1 LLHDLISPPEQENA
15 MPISRRGLISA
26 ATMGAAVALA
36 PRVAQAAYPE
46 RPVRLI
52 VPFPAGGAVDAVG
65 RLIAN
70 AISPGLGQPV
80 VVEDRGGAG
89 GIVGMEA
96 SAHAAP
102 DGYTMMVSHSGFAAM
117 PGLYRKLPFDPVK
130 DFEGV
135 ITAASGIYVLVVGPE
150 VPFKSV
156 AELIAYAKAN
166 PGKLTYASA
175 GIGSTV
181 HLASEFF
188 KRWAGVD
195 ILHVPYKG
203 TGPAITDLIGGQVQ
217 MMFGPVVNTLPLARG
232 GKLRALAVT
241 SGKRSALAPDLPTVA
256 ESGLPG
262 FEVVGWYGLAMP
274 AATPRPAIARLNAE
288 TNRALKSA
296 DLIAQLR
303 VQGYEPLGDSPEQ
316 ATAWIGAEVARWNE
330 VIRAAGIEAQ

>member
-1 LLHDLISPPEQENA
+1 
-15 MPISRRGLISA
+15 
-26 ATMGAAVALA
+26 
-36 PRVAQAAYPE
+36 
-46 RPVRLI
+46 

-65 RLIAN
+65 RLLGN

-80 VVEDRGGAG
+80 VIEDRGGAG

-96 SAHAAP
+96 AAHAAP

-130 DFEGV
+130 DFSGV
-135 ITAASGIYVLVVGPE
+135 ITAASGIYVLVVSPE

-188 KRWAGVD
+188 KRSAEVD

-203 TGPAITDLIGGQVQ
+203 TGPAISDLIGGQVQ
-217 MMFGPVVNTLPLARG
+217 LMFGPVVNTLPLAQG

-241 SGKRSALAPDLPTVA
+241 SARRSALAPALPTVA

-262 FEVVGWYGLAMP
+262 FEVVGWYGLAVP
-274 AATPRPAIARLNAE
+274 AETPKAAIARLNAE
-288 TNRALKSA
+288 TGAALRSA
-296 DLIAQLR
+296 ELIGQLR
-303 VQGYEPLGDSPEQ
+303 VQGYEPQGDTPEE
-316 ATAWIGAEVARWNE
+316 ATRWIKAEVARWTK
-330 VIRAAGIEAQ
+330 VIRDAGIDAQ

>member
-1 LLHDLISPPEQENA
+1 
-15 MPISRRGLISA
+15 MPISRRALMNAGA
-26 ATMGAAVALA
+26 VGAAAALA
-36 PRVAQAAYPE
+36 PRLARAAYPE

-52 VPFPAGGAVDAVG
+52 VPFPPGGAVDAVG
-65 RLIAN
+65 RLLGN
-70 AISPGLGQPV
+70 ALVSHLGQPV
-80 VVEDRGGAG
+80 VIEDRGGAG

-96 SAHAAP
+96 AAHAAP

-117 PGLYRKLPFDPVK
+117 PGLYRKLPFDPIK

-135 ITAASGIYVLVVGPE
+135 ITAVSGIYVLVVNPE
-150 VPFKSV
+150 LPFKSV
-156 AELIAYAKAN
+156 AELIGYAKAN

-188 KRWAGVD
+188 KRSADVD

-217 MMFGPVVNTLPLARG
+217 MMFGPVVNTLPLAQA

-241 SGKRSALAPDLPTVA
+241 SAKRSALAPDLPSVA

-262 FEVVGWYGLAMP
+262 FEVVGWYGLAVPVGTPKP
-274 AATPRPAIARLNAE
+274 AVARLNAE
-288 TNRALKSA
+288 TNSALKSA
-296 DLIAQLR
+296 ELIEQFRL
-303 VQGYEPLGDSPEQ
+303 QGYEPMGGTPEQ
-316 ATAWIGAEVARWNE
+316 ATAWIRTEVERWTK
-330 VIRAAGIEAQ
+330 VIREAGIEAQ

>member
-1 LLHDLISPPEQENA
+1 MNA
-15 MPISRRGLISA
+15 A
-26 ATMGAAVALA
+26 ALGAAAALA
-36 PRVAQAAYPE
+36 PRRAQAAYPE

-52 VPFPAGGAVDAVG
+52 VPFPPGGAVDAVG
-65 RLIAN
+65 RILGN
-70 AISPGLGQPV
+70 GLSPHLGQPV
-80 VVEDRGGAG
+80 VIEDRGGAG

-96 SAHAAP
+96 AAHAAP

-135 ITAASGIYVLVVGPE
+135 ITAASGIYVLVVNPAL
-150 VPFKSV
+150 PFKSV
-156 AELIAYAKAN
+156 AELIGYAGSN

-188 KRWAGVD
+188 KRTAGVD

-203 TGPAITDLIGGQVQ
+203 TGPALTDLIGGQVQ
-217 MMFGPVVNTLPLARG
+217 MMFGPVVNTLPLAQA

-241 SGKRSALAPDLPTVA
+241 SGTRSALAPGLPTVA

-262 FEVVGWYGLAMP
+262 FEVVGWYGLAVP
-274 AATPRPAIARLNAE
+274 AGTPKAAVARLNAG
-288 TNRALKSA
+288 TDLALKSA
-296 DLIAQLR
+296 ELIEQFR
-303 VQGYEPLGDSPEQ
+303 VQGYEPMGGTAEEAS
-316 ATAWIGAEVARWNE
+316 AWIRTEVARWTK
-330 VIRAAGIEAQ
+330 VIHDAGIEAQ